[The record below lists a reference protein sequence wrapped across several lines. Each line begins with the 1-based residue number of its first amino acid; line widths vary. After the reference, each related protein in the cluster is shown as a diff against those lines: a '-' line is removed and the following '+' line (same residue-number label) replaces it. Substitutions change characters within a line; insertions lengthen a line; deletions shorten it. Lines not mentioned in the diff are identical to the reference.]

1 MEQRLFDDFKKPEPK
16 AWQNQIIKELKGK
29 SIEEL
34 NWKIAGVEGKPFYTE
49 EDLPD
54 SLPQLQSPNQ
64 QAEALGIRNWVNYQV
79 IKVDSEKEAN
89 EKALLALNNGA
100 TGILFQLIAVPN
112 FDMLLKDVLLNYC
125 QIGFEIENAANS
137 LMNAFEAFVKAKGIN
152 ENEVRGFIRS
162 NESPFLSKLPNFRFF
177 ISEERNENASL
188 GLALLLAKTIDV
200 IDTNTATI
208 EEVQAWFKQ
217 LQFNLNVGESY
228 FLEIARHRALR
239 ILVAQLANSYGFE
252 LALNVIQI
260 SSSSG
265 QWNEPTKDEYNY
277 LLRATTEAMTA
288 IIGGTDA
295 VIIQPFHQL
304 FPKNTAQGERIA
316 RNISTILK
324 DESYLDKTLDPSAGS
339 YYIES
344 LTAQLVEKSWAILQQ
359 IEEKGGLKNLSE
371 NDINAL
377 AL

>member
-1 MEQRLFDDFKKPEPK
+1 MEQRLFDDFRKPE
-16 AWQNQIIKELKGK
+16 ANDWQNQIIKELKGK
-29 SIEEL
+29 PIEEL

-49 EDLPD
+49 EDLPNP
-54 SLPQLQSPNQ
+54 LPQLQIPNH

-79 IKVDSEKEAN
+79 IEVETEKEAN
-89 EKALLALNNGA
+89 KKALLALNSGA
-100 TGILFQLIAVPN
+100 TGILFQLKTVPN
-112 FDMLLKDVLLNYC
+112 FSILLKDILLDYCHIAFEMKNDSEALLN
-125 QIGFEIENAANS
+125 S
-137 LMNAFEAFVKAKGIN
+137 FEAYIKVKGAD

-162 NESPFLSKLPNFRFF
+162 SESPVLSKLPNFRFF
-177 ISEERNENASL
+177 LSEEKHENANL
-188 GLALLLAKTIDV
+188 GLAILLGKTIDV
-200 IDTNTATI
+200 IDHKTKSV
-208 EEVQAWFKQ
+208 EEAEAWLKQ

-239 ILVAQLANSYGFE
+239 ILVAQLANSYGFK
-252 LALNVIQI
+252 LALNDIQI

-295 VIIQPFHQL
+295 VIIQPFHHL
-304 FPKNTAQGERIA
+304 FPKNPAQGERIA

-359 IEEKGGLKNLSE
+359 IEEKGGLKNLPE

>member
-34 NWKIAGVEGKPFYTE
+34 NWKIAGVEGKPFYSE

-54 SLPQLQSPNQ
+54 SLPQLQNPNQ

-100 TGILFQLIAVPN
+100 TGILFQLIAVPS

-125 QIGFEIENAANS
+125 HIGFEIENGANS
-137 LMNAFEAFVKAKGIN
+137 LMNAFEAYVKAKAIN

-177 ISEERNENASL
+177 ISEEKNENASL
-188 GLALLLAKTIDV
+188 GLALPLAKTIDV
-200 IDTNTATI
+200 IDTNTTTT

-228 FLEIARHRALR
+228 FIEIARHRALR
-239 ILVAQLANSYGFE
+239 ILVAQLASSYGFE

-295 VIIQPFHQL
+295 VIIQPFHKL

>member
-49 EDLPD
+49 EDLPS

-100 TGILFQLIAVPN
+100 TGILFQLKVVPN

-125 QIGFEIENAANS
+125 QIGFEIENGAES
-137 LMNAFEAFVKAKGIN
+137 LMNAFEAYVKAKGIN

-177 ISEERNENASL
+177 LSEEKNENASL

-200 IDTNTATI
+200 IDTNTTTI
-208 EEVQAWFKQ
+208 EEVEAWFNQ

-239 ILVAQLANSYGFE
+239 ILVAQLANSYGVE
-252 LALNVIQI
+252 LALNIIQI

-295 VIIQPFHQL
+295 VIIQPFHHL
-304 FPKNTAQGERIA
+304 FPKNPAQGERIA

-359 IEEKGGLKNLSE
+359 IEEKGGLKKLSE

>member
-1 MEQRLFDDFKKPEPK
+1 MEQRLFDDFKKPESK

-29 SIEEL
+29 PIEEL

-49 EDLPD
+49 EDLPS
-54 SLPQLQSPNQ
+54 SLPQLQIPNH
-64 QAEALGIRNWVNYQV
+64 QAEALGVRNWVNYQV
-79 IKVDSEKEAN
+79 IAVETEKEAN
-89 EKALLALNNGA
+89 EKALLALNSGA
-100 TGILFQLIAVPN
+100 TGIFFHLKAMPN
-112 FDMLLKDVLLNYC
+112 FDLLLKDVLLNYC
-125 QIGFEIENAANS
+125 HIGFEVENGAQS
-137 LMNAFEAFVKAKGIN
+137 LMSSFEAYVKAKGID

-177 ISEERNENASL
+177 LSEEKSENAHL
-188 GLALLLAKTIDV
+188 GLAVLLAKTIDV
-200 IDTNTATI
+200 IDANTTTT
-208 EEVQAWFKQ
+208 EEVQSWLNQ

-252 LALNVIQI
+252 LVLNDIQI

-288 IIGGTDA
+288 IMGGTDA
-295 VIIQPFHQL
+295 VIIQPFHHL
-304 FPKNTAQGERIA
+304 FPKNPAQGERIA

>member
-34 NWKIAGVEGKPFYTE
+34 NWKIGGVEGKPFYTE

-54 SLPQLQSPNQ
+54 SLPQLQNPNQ

-100 TGILFQLIAVPN
+100 TGILFQLIAVPS

-125 QIGFEIENAANS
+125 HIGFEIENGANS
-137 LMNAFEAFVKAKGIN
+137 LMNAFEAYVKTKAIN

-177 ISEERNENASL
+177 ISDEKNENASL

-200 IDTNTATI
+200 IDTNTTTT

-295 VIIQPFHQL
+295 VIIQPFHKL
-304 FPKNTAQGERIA
+304 FPKNIAQGERIA

>member
-100 TGILFQLIAVPN
+100 TGILFQLKVVPN
-112 FDMLLKDVLLNYC
+112 FDLLLKDVLLNYC
-125 QIGFEIENAANS
+125 QIGLEIENGANS
-137 LMNAFEAFVKAKGIN
+137 LMGAFEAYVKANSIDK
-152 ENEVRGFIRS
+152 NEVRGFIRS

-177 ISEERNENASL
+177 LSEEKNENASL
-188 GLALLLAKTIDV
+188 GLALLLSKTIDV
-200 IDTNTATI
+200 IDTNTTTI

-228 FLEIARHRALR
+228 FLEIARHRVLR

-344 LTAQLVEKSWAILQQ
+344 LTAQLVEKSWAVLQQ
-359 IEEKGGLKNLSE
+359 IEEKGGLKKLSE

>member
-125 QIGFEIENAANS
+125 QIGFEIENGAES
-137 LMNAFEAFVKAKGIN
+137 LMNAFEAYVKAKGIN
-152 ENEVRGFIRS
+152 ENEVRGFICS

-177 ISEERNENASL
+177 LSEEKNENASL

-200 IDTNTATI
+200 IDTNTTTI

-344 LTAQLVEKSWAILQQ
+344 LTAQLVEKSWGILQQ

>member
-54 SLPQLQSPNQ
+54 SLPQLQNPNQ

-100 TGILFQLIAVPN
+100 TGILFQLIVVPS

-125 QIGFEIENAANS
+125 HIGFEIENGANS
-137 LMNAFEAFVKAKGIN
+137 LMNAFEAYVKAKAIN

-162 NESPFLSKLPNFRFF
+162 NESPFLSKLHNFRFF
-177 ISEERNENASL
+177 ISDEKNENASL

-208 EEVQAWFKQ
+208 EEVQTWFKQ

-295 VIIQPFHQL
+295 VIVQPFHHL
-304 FPKNTAQGERIA
+304 FPKNPAQGERIA

>member
-100 TGILFQLIAVPN
+100 TGILFQLKVVPN
-112 FDMLLKDVLLNYC
+112 FDLLLKDVLLNYC
-125 QIGFEIENAANS
+125 QIGFEIENGANS
-137 LMNAFEAFVKAKGIN
+137 LMNAFEAYVKAKGIN

-177 ISEERNENASL
+177 LSEEKNENASL

-200 IDTNTATI
+200 IDTNTTTI

-252 LALNVIQI
+252 LALNDIQI

-344 LTAQLVEKSWAILQQ
+344 LTAQLVEKSWGILQQ

>member
-112 FDMLLKDVLLNYC
+112 FDILLKDVLLNYC
-125 QIGFEIENAANS
+125 QIGFEIENGAES
-137 LMNAFEAFVKAKGIN
+137 LMNAFEAYVKAKGIN

-162 NESPFLSKLPNFRFF
+162 NESPFLSKLRNFRFF
-177 ISEERNENASL
+177 LSEEKNENASL

-200 IDTNTATI
+200 IDTNTTTT
-208 EEVQAWFKQ
+208 EEVQAWFNQ

-252 LALNVIQI
+252 LALNIIQI

-344 LTAQLVEKSWAILQQ
+344 LTAQLVEKSWGILQQ